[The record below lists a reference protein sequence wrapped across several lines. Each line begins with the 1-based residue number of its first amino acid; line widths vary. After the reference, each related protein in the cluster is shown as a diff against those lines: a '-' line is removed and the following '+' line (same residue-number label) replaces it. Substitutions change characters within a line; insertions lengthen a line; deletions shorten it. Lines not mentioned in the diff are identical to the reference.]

1 MSCGCKKRCSNDYP
15 CVTNNLNCTDMC
27 SCHACENSLEI
38 SVSDEELENED
49 DYASD
54 DEED

>member
-1 MSCGCKKRCSNDYP
+1 MSCECKKRCSNDCP

-49 DYASD
+49 GYASD